1 MGLPENRV
9 PLNEIEI
16 ISFLIQTAISVK
28 PLFLKKPEPLTNA

>member
-16 ISFLIQTAISVK
+16 ISFLIQAAISGK
-28 PLFLKKPEPLTNA
+28 PVNPYF